1 MGTHPIFESDF
12 DCLTDCGIVLM
23 PGVVKQEETVMTEL
37 EVSPKI
43 KKVKKSKKQKLE
55 PKIEAEEDSGVQDVA
70 PTPEKKKKTKKVK
83 EEVPELE
90 PEESTADSE
99 DKQVESSEEE
109 APALPFQEE
118 WNKLSETT
126 RQKLKDRG
134 VIQL

>member
-43 KKVKKSKKQKLE
+43 KKVEKSKKQKLE
-55 PKIEAEEDSGVQDVA
+55 PKIEAEEDSGVQGVA
-70 PTPEKKKKTKKVK
+70 PTPEKKKKTKKRK
-83 EEVPELE
+83 
-90 PEESTADSE
+90 
-99 DKQVESSEEE
+99 SEEE
-109 APALPFQEE
+109 APVLPFQEE

-134 VIQL
+134 VIQ

>member
-70 PTPEKKKKTKKVK
+70 PTPEKKKKTKKRK
-83 EEVPELE
+83 S
-90 PEESTADSE
+90 EESTADSE
-99 DKQVESSEEE
+99 EKLVESSEEE
-109 APALPFQEE
+109 APVLPFQEE
-118 WNKLSETT
+118 WNKLS
-126 RQKLKDRG
+126 
-134 VIQL
+134 